1 MSMPI
6 KIVKKMGIFAPDV
19 TVDIEVT
26 EGEEEDLPR
35 RPMRLRQLT
44 KVGQERW
51 EGIYDFPMGSGHSLP
66 KQVTVEGNQITFK
79 EFKPED

>member
-1 MSMPI
+1 MAKPI

-26 EGEEEDLPR
+26 EGDEDDLPR
-35 RPMRLRQLT
+35 RPMRLRKLT
-44 KVGQERW
+44 NVGQDRW
-51 EGIYDFPMGSGHSLP
+51 EATYDFPMGSGHSLP
-66 KQVTVEGNQITFK
+66 KPVTVVGNHI